1 MRVRVMSDDT
11 APYVRSVA
19 RFSDVSVDNLV
30 LKNSKK
36 NIKNVNKNEISCQ
49 TDRYFITSSSR

>member
-1 MRVRVMSDDT
+1 MCWVMSDDT

-49 TDRYFITSSSR
+49 TDRYFIASSSS